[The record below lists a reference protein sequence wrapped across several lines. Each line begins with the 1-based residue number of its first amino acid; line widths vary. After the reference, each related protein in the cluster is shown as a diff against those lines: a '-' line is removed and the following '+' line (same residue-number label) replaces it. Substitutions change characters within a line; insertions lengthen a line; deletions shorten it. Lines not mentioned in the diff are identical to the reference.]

1 MKKESARFEDIGELL
16 DSHSFLRKLFVN
28 DDRIHFHKAIEIGF
42 CVSGC
47 GKAEVDGHVQQFSKG
62 DYIISFPFQHHYN
75 VADEDCKEECLMRWV
90 FVDPVTLS
98 SKLGNKS
105 RILTAVIEEISL
117 FGVISKSDVE
127 AHKAVAELFTT
138 ISTPSE
144 KHHKER
150 LYSTLCLCL
159 IRLSEL
165 SSPIEDEWV
174 KLPRKFHTISRA
186 LDYLNENI
194 ERGNIPSVE
203 QLASVTGMP
212 LSTFRRSFGV
222 VMATSPKKYIIDYAI
237 KYACFLLL
245 TTEKSIGEIAV
256 TCGFYEIST
265 FGRAFR
271 AVVGLSPKEFRL
283 LEGISDN

>member
-1 MKKESARFEDIGELL
+1 MKKEAARFEDIGELL
-16 DSHSFLRKLFVN
+16 ESHSFLRKLFVN

-47 GKAEVDGHVQQFSKG
+47 GKAEVDGRIQPFAKG

-75 VADEDCKEECLMRWV
+75 VADEDSSDECLMRWV

-105 RILTAVIEEISL
+105 RILTAIIEEISI
-117 FGVISKSDVE
+117 FGVISAADVE
-127 AHKAVAELFTT
+127 AHKTVSDLFAT

-165 SSPIEDEWV
+165 SSSSEDEWI

-186 LDYLNENI
+186 LDYLNASI
-194 ERGNIPSVE
+194 EKGNIPSVE
-203 QLASVTGMP
+203 QLAAATGMP
-212 LSTFRRSFGV
+212 LSTFRRFFGV
-222 VMATSPKKYIIDYAI
+222 VMATSPKKYIIDCAI

-245 TTEKSIGEIAV
+245 TTEKNIGEIAV
-256 TCGFYEIST
+256 ICGFYEIST

-283 LEGISDN
+283 LEGISGN